1 MKPTKLMITMCVFLA
16 TLLVGGIA
24 LANDSK
30 MFGSVSSDSSLAAP
44 TLSVSTAGTTL
55 SLSWTSVPG
64 ATGYTLFYARP
75 IYWA

>member
-44 TLSVSTAGTTL
+44 TLSVSTAGTT
-55 SLSWTSVPG
+55 
-64 ATGYTLFYARP
+64 
-75 IYWA
+75 